1 MANVT
6 GGRKRTRGAAKLSS
20 EGEEGQVKKVKWEWL
35 GDNGRWS
42 QYADDVGET
51 LTKSFMSGKD
61 EITTSVARNVKMK
74 IKFKDSM
81 SQQNI
86 STGWSRNIR
95 CIGEANEGAEKALWE
110 WEEGGVW
117 KRFPDSTG
125 RFLNAA
131 KQLSL
136 DTVSISLYGKD
147 YTVNMKEDSMED
159 ESNGDTVNIRQI
171 QPTDAV
177 WEWQDESSKWLPYS
191 DTDTQSIEDAHAAGN
206 ASVTMTIMGRS
217 YKIDF
222 GKMEQV
228 NVSTGV
234 SRKIRRNI
242 PAATSSVASVTSAVS
257 ASSTGSAGASNGKKR
272 EREEEKEDSVT
283 SKKTKKMKVEKV
295 EEVEEEAV
303 KTKSTGEVKS
313 HTFTG
318 DAPVDSECKAKLGK
332 AEVYSEGKE
341 VWNCMLNQTNLKNN
355 NNKFYLLQLLKDN
368 GKKSYSVWFRW
379 GRVGKAGQNDL
390 FSFGGDL
397 ESAKNAFRKK
407 FEDKT
412 KNKWEERHSFVKVPG
427 KYDMLEMDYGADEA
441 QIKSGYAALKKI
453 EGLIQSG
460 KTSGDPLFKACD
472 EFYTRVPH
480 DFGMR
485 RPPLITTREEIKQ
498 KLALLE
504 THGKTHNTFKLEVE
518 QIFEVKRDKEEENF
532 KDVGNRQ
539 LLWHGSRL
547 TNWVGILSQGLRIAP
562 PEAPVTG
569 YMFGKGVYFADMCSK
584 SANYCFATRL
594 RSEGLLLLSEVS
606 LGTPNEL
613 LSADYN
619 ADKLPAGTQ
628 SVHGKGRMVPNP
640 AYNHTL
646 PDGCVVPLGTPID
659 TGLTNTGGYT
669 LNYNEF
675 IVYDT
680 NQREGE

>member
-1 MANVT
+1 
-6 GGRKRTRGAAKLSS
+6 
-20 EGEEGQVKKVKWEWL
+20 
-35 GDNGRWS
+35 
-42 QYADDVGET
+42 
-51 LTKSFMSGKD
+51 
-61 EITTSVARNVKMK
+61 
-74 IKFKDSM
+74 
-81 SQQNI
+81 
-86 STGWSRNIR
+86 
-95 CIGEANEGAEKALWE
+95 
-110 WEEGGVW
+110 
-117 KRFPDSTG
+117 
-125 RFLNAA
+125 
-131 KQLSL
+131 
-136 DTVSISLYGKD
+136 
-147 YTVNMKEDSMED
+147 
-159 ESNGDTVNIRQI
+159 
-171 QPTDAV
+171 
-177 WEWQDESSKWLPYS
+177 
-191 DTDTQSIEDAHAAGN
+191 
-206 ASVTMTIMGRS
+206 MTIMGRS

-427 KYDMLEMDYGADEA
+427 KYDMLEMDYGADESVKLRTTKPSTFTICKLTKA

-504 THGKTHNTFKLEVE
+504 NVSSIKLECVYMHIYVTQTHGKTHNTFKLEVE

-646 PDGCVVPLGTPID
+646 
-659 TGLTNTGGYT
+659 
-669 LNYNEF
+669 
-675 IVYDT
+675 
-680 NQREGE
+680 